1 MNTSIEKIRIVINY
15 LFNHLSNR
23 EIAKTVKISR
33 ETVSKIKTLLSRS
46 ELSFENFTQLSNSEL
61 EIKLRINRFVSRP
74 KKPQPDAELLCK
86 ELENNKGLTMTVL
99 WEEYLN
105 QTNGEGVGYTR
116 FCEIIREAQKSNETS
131 QIQVYYPGGV
141 VQIDYSGDKVT
152 IDLPNGEILKANIF
166 VGVLP
171 YSSVLFC
178 LCHGITKNRRLD
190 SRMLSNVW

>member
-131 QIQVYYPGGV
+131 QIQVYYPGEV

-152 IDLPNGEILKANIF
+152 IDLPNGEILEANIF

-178 LCHGITKNRRLD
+178 YATMTQK
-190 SRMLSNVW
+190 